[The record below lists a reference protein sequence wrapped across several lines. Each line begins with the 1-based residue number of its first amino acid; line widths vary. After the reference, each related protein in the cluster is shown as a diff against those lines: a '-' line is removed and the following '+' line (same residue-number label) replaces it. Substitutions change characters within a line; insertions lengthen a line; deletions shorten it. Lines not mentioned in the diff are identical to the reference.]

1 MEKKGDTLELK
12 TNVEVDKS
20 MKLIDINGK
29 KNEGAISDNAS
40 AAAFGCK
47 NIRFGYIIV
56 ANDAKKVKKKDLEHN
71 STITRLKG
79 LRKADFDRLEKY
91 SRSYVYLSD

>member
-29 KNEGAISDNAS
+29 KISFQSDCFVKS
-40 AAAFGCK
+40 K
-47 NIRFGYIIV
+47 NPNDTFRI
-56 ANDAKKVKKKDLEHN
+56 AN
-71 STITRLKG
+71 
-79 LRKADFDRLEKY
+79 
-91 SRSYVYLSD
+91 